1 MSNFLI
7 KARSCWITPDGQVY
21 PVDPETHDNNYPKSM
36 GSLGR
41 CEECCIRVSC
51 HWGFKAGASYMQ
63 IPKRLT
69 MPQEEVLQRIDDEC
83 GGINVSL
90 HVDMVGTIRNISD
103 LFQYLQ

>member
-1 MSNFLI
+1 
-7 KARSCWITPDGQVY
+7 
-21 PVDPETHDNNYPKSM
+21 
-36 GSLGR
+36 
-41 CEECCIRVSC
+41 
-51 HWGFKAGASYMQ
+51 MQ

-83 GGINVSL
+83 GVINVSL